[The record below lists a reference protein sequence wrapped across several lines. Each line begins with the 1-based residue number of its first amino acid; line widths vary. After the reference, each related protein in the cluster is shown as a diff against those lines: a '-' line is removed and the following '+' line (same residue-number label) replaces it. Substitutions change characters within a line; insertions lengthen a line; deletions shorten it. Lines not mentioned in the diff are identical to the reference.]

1 MRRLIKNVAI
11 TAGLAVGRRLW
22 RRYRRNRGAK
32 AAGRSATG
40 ASDARR

>member
-22 RRYRRNRGAK
+22 RRYRRSRAAK
-32 AAGRSATG
+32 AGRTSTG
-40 ASDARR
+40 AANDRW